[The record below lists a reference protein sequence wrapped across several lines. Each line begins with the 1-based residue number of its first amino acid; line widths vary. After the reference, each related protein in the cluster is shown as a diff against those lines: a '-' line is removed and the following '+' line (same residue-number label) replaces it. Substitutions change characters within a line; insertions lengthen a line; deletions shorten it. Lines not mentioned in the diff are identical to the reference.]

1 MPDGVVKTDDLAV
14 TNQRVNT
21 LERSVR
27 DLSEDQAR
35 MGRDLSQQISNVATN
50 LTAELKGVTGQLT
63 ERSKVPW
70 QALGVMLAFVTAIGG
85 LVYWPI
91 KDSQSRFENQLLRIA
106 ENSITS
112 KEFNERW
119 ATGTAR
125 RDDWQRASEDRSRVN
140 RELIDKLRES
150 QVPRAEH
157 EEKWRAND
165 GRLSQ
170 LSVDLNKVAEKVV
183 PRPEMDEKWRST
195 DVRFADLQRQ
205 IDKQERAFGDTYSL
219 KDVLQRMQRRQDE
232 LESELRT
239 ARLAAAAAADRE
251 GRR

>member
-1 MPDGVVKTDDLAV
+1 MPEGVVKRDDLAV

-35 MGRDLSQQISNVATN
+35 MGRDLSQKISNVATN

-106 ENSITS
+106 ETTMTS

-119 ATGTAR
+119 ATGSAR
-125 RDDWQRASEDRSRVN
+125 RDDWQRASEDRSKAN
-140 RELIDKLRES
+140 REMIEKLRES
-150 QVPRAEH
+150 VVPRAEH
-157 EEKWRAND
+157 EEKWRGAD
-165 GRLSQ
+165 
-170 LSVDLNKVAEKVV
+170 NK
-183 PRPEMDEKWRST
+183 
-195 DVRFADLQRQ
+195 FGDLQRQ

-239 ARLAAAAAADRE
+239 ARLATAAAADR
-251 GRR
+251 RP

>member
-1 MPDGVVKTDDLAV
+1 MPEGVVKRDDLAV

-35 MGRDLSQQISNVATN
+35 MGRDLSQKISNVATN

-70 QALGVMLAFVTAIGG
+70 QALGVMLTFVTAIGG

-106 ENSITS
+106 ETTMTS

-119 ATGTAR
+119 ATGSAR
-125 RDDWQRASEDRSRVN
+125 RDDWQRASEDRSKAN
-140 RELIDKLRES
+140 REMIEKLRES
-150 QVPRAEH
+150 VVPRAEH
-157 EEKWRAND
+157 EEKWRGAD
-165 GRLSQ
+165 
-170 LSVDLNKVAEKVV
+170 NK
-183 PRPEMDEKWRST
+183 
-195 DVRFADLQRQ
+195 FGDLQRQ

-239 ARLAAAAAADRE
+239 ARLATAAAADR
-251 GRR
+251 RP